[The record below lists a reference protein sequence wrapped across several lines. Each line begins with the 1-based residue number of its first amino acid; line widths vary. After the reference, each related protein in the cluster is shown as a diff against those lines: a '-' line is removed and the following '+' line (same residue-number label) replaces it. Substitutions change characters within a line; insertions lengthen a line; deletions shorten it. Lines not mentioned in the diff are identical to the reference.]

1 MIESSI
7 PKSIRDII
15 DEYIWLNFRPF
26 TYKLL
31 SQRLNLDPNTIVQ
44 RINRNPEYFEIEG
57 DRPKIIKLRKNLPE
71 IYFYRDKN
79 TCQICQKKKEPSE
92 LLIRLKDPY
101 LEDDHNWNNVIT
113 CCQKCKD
120 INLIKKL
127 TYKKKIERIGTGNY
141 VWEYREIEIREIHKK
156 KNPYMK
162 LYFPDFKESEIEY
175 EHYHEFNELNGK
187 GWYHIIDDNN
197 ERCEYLS
204 DILNYFGNQ
213 GWELIMFKQYPPEYP
228 DGDWGNDHYVFKR
241 KKNLEEI

>member
-101 LEDDHNWNNVIT
+101 LEDDHNWDNVIT

-141 VWEYREIEIREIHKK
+141 VWEYKEIEIREIHKK

-175 EHYHEFNELNGK
+175 EHYYEFNKLNGQ

-204 DILNYFGNQ
+204 DILNYFGSQ
-213 GWELIMFKQYPPEYP
+213 GWELIMLKQYPPEYR

>member
-57 DRPKIIKLRKNLPE
+57 DRPKIIKLRKDLPE

-101 LEDDHNWNNVIT
+101 LKDDDNWNNVIT

-141 VWEYREIEIREIHKK
+141 VWEYKEIEIREIHKK

-175 EHYHEFNELNGK
+175 EHYHEFNELNGQ

-197 ERCEYLS
+197 ERCEYPS

-213 GWELIMFKQYPPEYP
+213 GWELIMFKQYPPEYT

>member
-1 MIESSI
+1 MSDNAI

-15 DEYIWLNFRPF
+15 DKYIWSNFRPF
-26 TYKLL
+26 TYKML
-31 SQRLNLDPNTIVQ
+31 SSRLNIDPNTLVQ
-44 RINRNPEYFEIEG
+44 RINRNPKYFEIEG
-57 DRPKIIKLRKNLPE
+57 DRPKIIKLRKDLPE

-79 TCQICQKKKEPSE
+79 TCQICQKKKESSE

-101 LEDDHNWNNVIT
+101 LEDNHNWDNVIT

-127 TYKKKIERIGTGNY
+127 TYKKKIEPIGIGNY
-141 VWEYREIEIREIHKK
+141 VWEYKEIEIREIHKK

-175 EHYHEFNELNGK
+175 EHYHEFNELNGQ
-187 GWYHIIDDNN
+187 GWYHIIDNN
-197 ERCEYLS
+197 NKRCEYFS

-213 GWELIMFKQYPPEYP
+213 GWELIIIKQYPPEYP
-228 DGDWGNDHYVFKR
+228 DGDWGNNHYIFKR
-241 KKNLEEI
+241 KKHLEEI